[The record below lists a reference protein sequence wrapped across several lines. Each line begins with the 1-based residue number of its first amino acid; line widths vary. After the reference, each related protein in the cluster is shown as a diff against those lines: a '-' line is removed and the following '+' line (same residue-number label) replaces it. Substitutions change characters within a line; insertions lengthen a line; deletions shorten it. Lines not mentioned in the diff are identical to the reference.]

1 MFTPVSI
8 IPTCG
13 SGYSGPLSEL
23 AFSGANSLPRSK
35 FSSWPGGK
43 AFSAG
48 VSTSG
53 GNRTYLGLDAGRQR
67 LSTVKIQLDPGGQS
81 LFRWSINIWCD
92 WTNPGC
98 DSRWNSPTP
107 ILVQFDPR
115 RESSLGRSIH
125 VRSNDANPG
134 LDPGRHGLTPI
145 LVQFDPRRESSLG
158 GSIHV
163 RGNDPGGTALPRSSF
178 NSIPGGRAFATV
190 ENRFHSRGDEAALCD

>member
-1 MFTPVSI
+1 MLLLFTPVSI

-125 VRSNDANPG
+125 VR
-134 LDPGRHGLTPI
+134 I
-145 LVQFDPRRESSLG
+145 
-158 GSIHV
+158 
-163 RGNDPGGTALPRSSF
+163 NDPGGTALPRSSF